1 MSDKKATMKQ
11 TADKNVIPQMQ
22 RRAYQYSLAFSAV
35 ALSIASINPSFAQ
48 SSPAKKPTPA
58 AKEAHATPSP
68 SKNTSETWNKQIESG
83 RTAVLRNDIEKAR
96 KDFQS
101 ALTNAESLKNDKAI
115 VECLQAQAELLESQD
130 NLADALPIRQR
141 AAQLAEKS
149 YGPQSPKFAEQLGG
163 LASYYA
169 RKGEN
174 ANAWSNNERAMDI
187 LGKTGGGGTN
197 PLEMATCSLA
207 TGRIQVTERS
217 FGLADD
223 SFKKALDLRESKLG
237 ANAPLVLLTCKEYAA
252 LLDQLDRKEEAK
264 KLTERITLANATA
277 TASSATPTRTTTA
290 APTTDKFLTYIA
302 EAKKAYAAKDVD
314 TCKANWKLAVE
325 AAEKDKG
332 PRLAYALV
340 HLSDLYMMAKQT
352 AESEALLKRA
362 IKVREESNSTQTLG
376 MCRNLARLG
385 TIHLMNKNYQDAA
398 RVLEQ
403 ASDIEEKL
411 APSPSLQAQTLQSYS
426 SVLMLTKNFGKA
438 EQVCKRLISLSEK
451 LPGTIGAS
459 KKQIATSL
467 LGGIYMQ
474 SGRMNEGMQIMKQM
488 SSSAVNQSPTE
499 IVKAAT
505 DEFNNIE
512 KEYDESEEKSFAK

>member
-1 MSDKKATMKQ
+1 MKRTTTQDKRARRQ
-11 TADKNVIPQMQ
+11 LLIQ
-22 RRAYQYSLAFSAV
+22 RLPL
-35 ALSIASINPSFAQ
+35 ALSLSTIAFTVASIDPSSAQ
-48 SSPAKKPTPA
+48 SASPKKPA
-58 AKEAHATPSP
+58 AKEAHTAPSST
-68 SKNTSETWNKQIESG
+68 SKSTAETWSKQLESG
-83 RTAVLRNDIEKAR
+83 RSAALRNDFDKAK
-96 KDFQS
+96 KDFQN
-101 ALTNAESLKNDKAI
+101 ALTNAETLKNDKGI

-130 NLADALPIRQR
+130 NLAEALPIREK
-141 AAQLAEKS
+141 AAAIAEKA

-174 ANAWSNNERAMDI
+174 AKAWSNNERAMDI

-237 ANAPLVLLTCKEYAA
+237 ATAPLVLLTCKEYAA
-252 LLDQLDRKEEAK
+252 LLDQLDRKDEAK
-264 KLTERITLANATA
+264 KLTERITVANATA
-277 TASSATPTRTTTA
+277 TANSA
-290 APTTDKFLTYIA
+290 APVPSSSVPKTDKFLAYVA

-325 AAEKDKG
+325 VAEKDKG

-340 HLSDLYMMAKQT
+340 HLSDLYMMDKQT

-362 IKVREESNSTQTLG
+362 IQVREETNSTQTLG

-385 TIHLMNKNYQDAA
+385 TIYLMNKNYQEAA

-403 ASDIEEKL
+403 ATSIEEKL
-411 APSPSLQAQTLQSYS
+411 SPSLSLQAQTLQSYS
-426 SVLMLTKNFGKA
+426 SVLMLTRNFGKA

-451 LPGTIGAS
+451 LPGPAGAT
-459 KKQIATSL
+459 KKQLATSV
-467 LGGIYMQ
+467 LGGIYIQ
-474 SGRMNEGMQIMKQM
+474 SGRMNEGMQIMQQM
-488 SSSAVNQSPTE
+488 GNSAVNQSTTE

-505 DEFNNIE
+505 DEFNSIE
-512 KEYDESEEKSFAK
+512 KEYDESEEKTFPK